1 MNQASIME
9 CHKGFVAAAAAQG
22 TQLDPSLLV
31 NEGSQAEQI
40 EARKCVLESS
50 TWAVTKT
57 GAPGY

>member
-50 TWAVTKT
+50 T
-57 GAPGY
+57 